1 MYVNLWLTGEFG
13 SECRR
18 VDELQ
23 DQKLSI
29 PIEITR
35 QVISCS
41 DKLQFSQQ
49 PFDLWLSTSD
59 HTLNDYFVT
68 QGRNASV
75 DVWNDFPLL

>member
-1 MYVNLWLTGEFG
+1 M
-13 SECRR
+13 
-18 VDELQ
+18 
-23 DQKLSI
+23 
-29 PIEITR
+29 
-35 QVISCS
+35 CS

-75 DVWNDFPLL
+75 DVWNDFSLL